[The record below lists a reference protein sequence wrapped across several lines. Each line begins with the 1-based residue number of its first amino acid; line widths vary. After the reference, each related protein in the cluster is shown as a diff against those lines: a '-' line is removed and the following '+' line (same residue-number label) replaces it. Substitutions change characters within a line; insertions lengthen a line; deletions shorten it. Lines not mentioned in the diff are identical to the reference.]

1 MELLPFRE
9 ELLLVFSYD
18 PERLSGVG
26 SAHVMV
32 LPKGRRCLGVAQ
44 KDEDLSAAIGLDVHM
59 RRLVFSRRRVNV
71 DLKAALVV
79 GLDHDG
85 S

>member
-1 MELLPFRE
+1 MELSPFRE
-9 ELLLVFSYD
+9 ELLLVFGHD
-18 PERLSGVG
+18 PKRLSSVG

-32 LPKGRRCLGVAQ
+32 LPKGRRSIGVAQ
-44 KDEDLSAAIGLDVHM
+44 KDEDLSAVLGLDMHM
-59 RRLVFSRRRVNV
+59 GRLMFSRRRVNV

-79 GLDHDG
+79 GLDHER

>member
-1 MELLPFRE
+1 MELPPFRK
-9 ELLLVFSYD
+9 ELLLVFGYD

-44 KDEDLSAAIGLDVHM
+44 EDEDLSAVIGLDVHM
-59 RRLVFSRRRVNV
+59 RRLMFSRRRVNV
-71 DLKAALVV
+71 DLKAALIV
-79 GLDHDG
+79 GLDHER